1 MVDLPTT
8 EIIEPFKIIR
18 HILSI
23 MLNAHYE
30 KGYTPEDFKT
40 DVFKIEFF

>member
-1 MVDLPTT
+1 
-8 EIIEPFKIIR
+8 
-18 HILSI
+18 
-23 MLNAHYE
+23 MLNAYYE